1 MPDCTLSS
9 LTSTRVSRSAC
20 GAVASRVRSSELTRS
35 VRLDAHYTRP
45 AVWMTMVRKSASG
58 TRLSKCHLVSSITAS
73 LALALLG
80 AEHKQGGVI
89 LRNLSLGAVRVL
101 ARQADEFDGLTG
113 YVSPGT
119 GCLARRQQDRGR
131 KQRAGCREPR
141 GLY

>member
-1 MPDCTLSS
+1 
-9 LTSTRVSRSAC
+9 
-20 GAVASRVRSSELTRS
+20 
-35 VRLDAHYTRP
+35 
-45 AVWMTMVRKSASG
+45 MVRKSASG

-80 AEHKQGGVI
+80 AERKQGGVI
-89 LRNLSLGAVRVL
+89 LRNLALGAVRVL